1 MTPNEILK
9 MHEQVIDAWNRH
21 DPKKFISLL
30 DENIVLYDTS
40 VPTPVKGKNQAEQY
54 FNTWVRAFPDLTM
67 KTFNTVISGD
77 NIAAEIECTGTNK
90 GPLKIGDQPEIPA
103 TNRKGAT
110 KMCFF
115 AKVKDGKTLEV
126 RTYPDVAGMMIQ
138 LGLHELAEA
147 HA

>member
-1 MTPNEILK
+1 MTPNEMLK
-9 MHEQVIDAWNRH
+9 LHEQVVDAWNRH

-40 VPTPVKGKNQAEQY
+40 IPTPVKGKAQAEQY
-54 FNTWVRAFPDLTM
+54 FNNWVRAFPDFKM
-67 KTFNTVISGD
+67 KTVNTVIAGD
-77 NIAAEIECTGTNK
+77 DIAAEIECTGTHK

-103 TNRKGAT
+103 TNRQGKVR
-110 KMCFF
+110 MCFF
-115 AKVKDGKTLEV
+115 AKVKGEKTLEV
-126 RTYPDVAGMMIQ
+126 RCYPDVAGMMIQ